1 VLALFDSARSHLR
14 ARAAYIEAALHA
26 GGASVA
32 TIPVRKR
39 LIATALVAGALL
51 VVAQSIAHRI
61 VTVGLG
67 ACDATG
73 FGPCPSVLDLDHDNG
88 VSDIV
93 STVVIAA
100 AGIGAGVLG
109 VRRWPHETAALALA
123 ALLLLVTFDDA
134 LHLEDNTRNVYGLV
148 VVGTIVCGAVLTI
161 RVAATVPSGARWLLL
176 LGTALL
182 ALDAKA
188 PFLYDQLMNRVGQP
202 ALVRGDLLYEL
213 GVVLDE
219 AMELTGWA
227 LVAIGLWDAAL
238 SSPPADT
245 LLGSGESTVGP
256 QLEVGTTSSRSASRV
271 TSDA

>member
-1 VLALFDSARSHLR
+1 VIALFDSAGSHVR

-32 TIPVRKR
+32 TTPVRKR

-51 VVAQSIAHRI
+51 IVAQSIAHLI

-67 ACDATG
+67 TCDATG
-73 FGPCPSVLDLDHDNG
+73 FGSCPSVLDLDHDNG
-88 VSDIV
+88 VSDVV

-100 AGIGAGVLG
+100 AAIGAGVLG
-109 VRRWPHETAALALA
+109 VRRWPHEMAALALA
-123 ALLLLVTFDDA
+123 AILFLVTFDDA
-134 LHLEDNTRNVYGLV
+134 LHLEDNARNVYGLV

-161 RVAATVPSGARWLLL
+161 RVAAGLASGTRWLLL

-182 ALDAKA
+182 AVDAKA

-202 ALVRGDLLYEL
+202 ALVRGDFLYEL
-213 GVVLDE
+213 GIVLDE
-219 AMELTGWA
+219 GMELAGWTLLA
-227 LVAIGLWDAAL
+227 VGLWDAAAA
-238 SSPPADT
+238 ADPRR
-245 LLGSGESTVGP
+245 SGERRA
-256 QLEVGTTSSRSASRV
+256 QLGVGTTTSRSASRV